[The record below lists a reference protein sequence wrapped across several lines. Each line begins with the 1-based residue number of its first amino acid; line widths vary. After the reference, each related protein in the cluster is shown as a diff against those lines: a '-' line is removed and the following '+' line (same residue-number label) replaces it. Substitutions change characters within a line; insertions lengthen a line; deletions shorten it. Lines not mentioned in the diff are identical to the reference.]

1 MSLLQVKTLF
11 HEFGHV
17 MHGIVSRTNISSF
30 FGTNV
35 EGDFV
40 EAPSQMLENWV
51 WEEESLK
58 LMSGHYKDGSPIPD
72 DLLSALSKS
81 KKANVGGSSLR
92 QIFFGTYDITIHTS
106 KEVDSMAVS
115 RDIFEDVLGMERING
130 TNIGAN
136 LGHLVGYDAGYYG
149 YMWSLVFAADMFAT
163 RFKKEGILNPATGM
177 DYRNMILGPG
187 GSKDATEMLQN
198 FLGREPNQEAFLR
211 EKGIDQF

>member
-1 MSLLQVKTLF
+1 MKTLF

-30 FGTNV
+30 YGTNV

-58 LMSGHYKDGSPIPD
+58 LMSGHFKDGSPIPPE
-72 DLLSALSKS
+72 LLSALSKS
-81 KKANVGGSSLR
+81 KKANVGGASLR

-106 KEVDSMAVS
+106 KEVDSSAVS

-149 YMWSLVFAADMFAT
+149 YMWSLVFAADMFHT

-177 DYRNMILGPG
+177 DYRNMILRPG
-187 GSKDATEMLQN
+187 GSKDATEMLAD

-211 EKGIDQF
+211 EKGIEQF